1 MPGLRPL
8 DVPRRLARPSL
19 IAGPPPGPYR
29 RAVQSQS
36 VRGTIGTVVDLQAQ
50 VAAAMALR
58 RLSWTALARKVG
70 CSRQYLR
77 KALARPEVPAD
88 RRDRSGWGCGRLG
101 VASGQSGDHGR
112 GSTATSGRACA
123 LGVGD
128 GSEQEAESAAEH
140 VRTLPEPGRA
150 STRQNTA
157 AAGPSLPAAH
167 FGRR

>member
-88 RRDRSGWGCGRLG
+88 ILESLTRLLDLQPVIRVSSILAPYF
-101 VASGQSGDHGR
+101 VAQHHENPDHAQS
-112 GSTATSGRACA
+112 
-123 LGVGD
+123 
-128 GSEQEAESAAEH
+128 
-140 VRTLPEPGRA
+140 PPA
-150 STRQNTA
+150 S
-157 AAGPSLPAAH
+157 
-167 FGRR
+167 F